1 MVGRDTHVGAME
13 CGIMQG
19 GGRYRV
25 ATDDRMLI
33 WSKLFAYR
41 GKGVV
46 LEYINLQVLGNDV

>member
-1 MVGRDTHVGAME
+1 ME